1 MLSQLTVQ
9 IDLAKF
15 ATSKVK
21 SLSLNCQFLAILGVL
36 NRAANTVPF
45 IRLVREASIL
55 DCSGP
60 KVFAQLCYQPEL
72 SGKLLAAL
80 EDAKIQTVH
89 YGNMGPVPDQAEI
102 ADLQP
107 VLAAVAPS
115 IQVLAI
121 KGRSARFVISQSD
134 LPALQT
140 VHSLEPNT
148 SLRIRVPDLNG
159 QWRCIN
165 PRNQPSETT
174 APDVKSTPPG
184 YVPDGGVIKLA
195 SHAPH
200 GLAPDTQRGD
210 SQVNIVPSP
219 VSKASTEP
227 VISVDVKTTS
237 TTATAASDKQSEEFC
252 WLCPAKWHNTEAC
265 KHYHTWITCWDC
277 GEHHHKINCPSNLDF
292 CRKCRKD
299 RVLGEYCQCYYNYLN
314 ERRQHKS
321 TQ

>member
-21 SLSLNCQFLAILGVL
+21 SLSLNSQRLAILGVL
-36 NRAANTVPF
+36 NRAANTIPF
-45 IRLVREASIL
+45 VHLVREASIL

-60 KVFAQLCYQPEL
+60 KVFAQLCYQSEL

-80 EDAKIQTVH
+80 EKAKIQTVCL
-89 YGNMGPVPDQAEI
+89 GTMGPVPEQAEI
-102 ADLQP
+102 ADLQA
-107 VLAAVAPS
+107 VLQPVAPS
-115 IQVLAI
+115 IQMLAI

-140 VHSLEPNT
+140 VDNLEPNT
-148 SLRIRVPDLNG
+148 SLRIRIPDLNG

-165 PRNQPSETT
+165 PKIQLTTATT
-174 APDVKSTPPG
+174 APDIKSTPPG

-219 VSKASTEP
+219 VSTAST
-227 VISVDVKTTS
+227 
-237 TTATAASDKQSEEFC
+237 KQSSSSIVVSTARDKFC
-252 WLCPAKWHNTEAC
+252 WHHGKTDHETRQCQFYNTIDACRTCRKPHEQYCPALC
-265 KHYHTWITCWDC
+265 KLCQ
-277 GEHHHKINCPSNLDF
+277 
-292 CRKCRKD
+292 
-299 RVLGEYCQCYYNYLN
+299 YCQNEQQPKTPCKCYQYYPV
-314 ERRQHKS
+314 EPWE
-321 TQ
+321 

>member
-1 MLSQLTVQ
+1 MLSQITVQ
-9 IDLAKF
+9 LDQAKF
-15 ATSKVK
+15 TSSKVK
-21 SLSLNCQFLAILGVL
+21 SLSVNSQRLAILGVL

-45 IRLVREASIL
+45 VHFVPEASIL

-60 KVFAQLCYQPEL
+60 KVFAQLCYHTEL

-80 EDAKIQTVH
+80 EKAKIQTVC

-102 ADLQP
+102 ADLQA
-107 VLAAVAPS
+107 VLQPVAPS

-134 LPALQT
+134 LPSLQT
-140 VHSLEPNT
+140 VDNLEPNT
-148 SLRIRVPDLNG
+148 SLRIRIPDRNG

-165 PRNQPSETT
+165 PKIQPNETT
-174 APDVKSTPPG
+174 ASDAKSTPPG

-219 VSKASTEP
+219 VSTASTKKSSSSI
-227 VISVDVKTTS
+227 VVSATT
-237 TTATAASDKQSEEFC
+237 QRNFC
-252 WLCPAKWHNTEAC
+252 WYEHNFCWNPDFNPHETKDCLMYRYFTTCPLCHRIGHLAHHCPAETKLC
-265 KHYHTWITCWDC
+265 Q
-277 GEHHHKINCPSNLDF
+277 
-292 CRKCRKD
+292 
-299 RVLGEYCQCYYNYLN
+299 YCQQEQKPKSPCKCYKFYPNTPKFD
-314 ERRQHKS
+314 EPR
-321 TQ
+321 